1 MGKTKKVKGTKQTL
15 ERVEMEKPFHVKA
28 IKCKSLKQKEFLQAV
43 DTHTVTLCNGLPGTG
58 KTFLACYAA
67 LKMLEKKQVDKIVLV
82 KSVTPLPGEDIG
94 YIPGSIQEKMDPF
107 IVSFTSNID
116 KLIGEEARKK
126 LFNDNK
132 IVVQPLVYIRGITI
146 DNAIVILDEC
156 QNLTI
161 STFKSIITRIG
172 SGSTY
177 VILGDSEQIDLK
189 HKDQSSLSKLMELFQ
204 DSESVSTISFKDE
217 DCVRNPI
224 IPYLLNK
231 IKEIE

>member
-1 MGKTKKVKGTKQTL
+1 
-15 ERVEMEKPFHVKA
+15 MEKPFHVKA

-217 DCVRNPI
+217 DCVRDPI

>member
-15 ERVEMEKPFHVKA
+15 TFTEGEKPFHVKA
-28 IKCKSLKQKEFLQAV
+28 IKCKSAKQKEFLKAV
-43 DTHTVTLCNGLPGTG
+43 ESSTITLCNGIPGSG

-82 KSVTPLPGEDIG
+82 KSVTTLPEEDLGYLPG
-94 YIPGSIQEKMDPF
+94 SEKDKMAPF
-107 IVSFTSNID
+107 ILSFTGNID
-116 KLIGEEARKK
+116 KLIGEEERKK
-126 LFNDNK
+126 LFKDNK
-132 IVVQPLVYIRGITI
+132 IVVQPLAYIRGITI
-146 DNAIVILDEC
+146 DNAVVILDEC

-161 STFKSIITRIG
+161 DTFKSIITRIG

-177 VILGDSEQIDLK
+177 IVLGDSEQIDLK
-189 HKDQSSLSKLMELFQ
+189 RKEKSSLSKLMELFQ
-204 DSESVSTISFKDE
+204 NSESVSTISFREE